1 MALQRADAAQVCS
14 NASFVLADGQ
24 CECCSATAARQIV
37 SEPLWEGGTE
47 AHVPFSNVS
56 FRPNP
61 KTKNGVDAAQRCCAG
76 MQQRRLGCLWPTGV
90 ASAARQIVSEKW

>member
-37 SEPLWEGGTE
+37 SEPLWEGGGLKQMCLSATS
-47 AHVPFSNVS
+47 AFDPIQKQTTGLMLHS
-56 FRPNP
+56 
-61 KTKNGVDAAQRCCAG
+61 DAAQVCSNVG
-76 MQQRRLGCLWPTGV
+76 LVVYGQLEWPALQG
-90 ASAARQIVSEKW
+90 R